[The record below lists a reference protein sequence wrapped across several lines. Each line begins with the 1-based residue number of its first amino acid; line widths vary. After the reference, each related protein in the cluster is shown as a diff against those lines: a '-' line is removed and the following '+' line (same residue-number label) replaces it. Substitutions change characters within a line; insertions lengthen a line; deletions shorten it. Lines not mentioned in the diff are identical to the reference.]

1 METQA
6 IFRDSDGKSGSL
18 KKGGD
23 NFSTKLSLKERKV
36 MTWSYTARHQSWLL
50 QTKQR
55 KARGSGPYHQDSK
68 KGLKVC
74 CKMLPQKQI
83 TIKEF

>member
-18 KKGGD
+18 NKGGK
-23 NFSTKLSLKERKV
+23 NFSTKLSLKERK

-50 QTKQR
+50 QTTQR
-55 KARGSGPYHQDSK
+55 KAKGHGPYHQDSK

-83 TIKEF
+83 TITEF